1 MNNIDSLLK
10 RVSSSIHHGEP
21 NYFSFDPKSFQV
33 ICILC
38 AKESA
43 KLKKEKFNIINP
55 ELSNVEESSS
65 QKIQMPENE
74 NSNHFCYKHKV
85 EPSLFYYEECSQSIC
100 KVCFATEHHN
110 HSSSTFDLISDVIK
124 EKVDKLNEDL
134 ENLSKALKD
143 NSTEFETKNKYFE
156 DKK

>member
-21 NYFSFDPKSFQV
+21 NYLSFDPKSFQV

-43 KLKKEKFNIINP
+43 KLNKEKFNIINP

-65 QKIQMPENE
+65 QKIQMPEKA
-74 NSNHFCYKHKV
+74 NSNQFCYKHKA
-85 EPSLFYYEECSQSIC
+85 EPFYSIV
-100 KVCFATEHHN
+100 KNAHVKLTLLLNIINTQIRH
-110 HSSSTFDLISDVIK
+110 LI
-124 EKVDKLNEDL
+124 
-134 ENLSKALKD
+134 
-143 NSTEFETKNKYFE
+143 
-156 DKK
+156 